1 MTAHGTTPSAHYL
14 RSRMSRVC
22 VAITGATAQEMID
35 KAESVVRENPFIEF
49 RLDYLPDPLAAIPK
63 FQEFLYERS
72 EITAIATCRRVAGGG
87 RFRGTPTDAFEILTS
102 AAKAGFHLLD
112 LEIETAEAV
121 KHQQVEAVRSI
132 GAGLILSSHDFDGTR
147 DLDRTFH
154 RLAVFDPDFYKIVS
168 TAKSL
173 YDNVVMKKFLEHISD
188 SANVIGICMGEQGFI
203 SRIIGVRAGS
213 VFTFAAATEGQET
226 AAGQVTAR
234 TLLETYRIEHI
245 DASTKIYGV
254 AGNPIRHSL
263 SPAMLNSA
271 FRRETINGV
280 FLALDTRKL
289 SDLLKLVHETPIQG
303 LAVTMPFKQEIMPF
317 LAKTDAVSEKI
328 GACNTVV
335 RAQDGRLFGFNTDV
349 GGIVRPL
356 ERRLQLRGAK
366 VLVLGAGGAARA
378 AVFGLVEKGAD
389 VTILNRTPETAQK
402 LARQAKAHSIRRDQV
417 AKTHFDVIV
426 NATPAG
432 MAGQKLE
439 MILHPEELNA
449 RLVFDTVYNPID
461 TPLIR
466 TARERGIAV
475 ITGVEMFVQQG
486 ARQFEIW
493 TGKPAPEEEMLRVV
507 LHALRRRAE
516 LANPD
521 LPGPRIVPPRPRSD
535 ESAKS
540 AEQSIS
546 GAGANT
552 AVHIKGSPK
561 LEIHSGARAAGE
573 LRPSPSA
580 SLKPTAVPPLPQVAA
595 ISHPA
600 PAKAAPSART
610 VLTAPLKP
618 AIKPSSRREPS
629 ANLHSASAHPAS
641 SQKPGA
647 VPKTAPVR
655 KPAPAAASARSRPVA
670 KTATKPAAKAALV
683 KAPGKVASPRKAA
696 APAIG
701 SRSVK
706 PSITVKPAHKA
717 NGNGRSHGTA
727 PGKLKTS
734 ARPIARAIPSKLL
747 KGVIPQTAKPRKG
760 AAKR

>member
-22 VAITGATAQEMID
+22 VAITGSTAQEMID
-35 KAESVVRENPFIEF
+35 KAETVVRENPFIEF
-49 RLDYLPDPLAAIPK
+49 RLDYLPDPLSAIPR

-72 EITAIATCRRVAGGG
+72 EITAVATCRRVAGGG
-87 RFRGTPTDAFEILTS
+87 RFKGAPADALDVLTA

-112 LEIETAEAV
+112 LEIETAEAL
-121 KHQQVEAVRSI
+121 KHEQVEEVRSI
-132 GAGLILSSHDFDGTR
+132 GAGLILSSHDFEGTK
-147 DLDRTFH
+147 DLDRTFK

-168 TAKSL
+168 TAKGL
-173 YDNVVMKKFLEHISD
+173 YDNVVMKKFLEQTSD
-188 SANVIGICMGEQGFI
+188 HANVIGICMGEQGFI

-245 DASTKIYGV
+245 DTSTRIYGV

-263 SPAMLNSA
+263 SPAMMNSA
-271 FRRETINGV
+271 FRRETVNGI

-303 LAVTMPFKQEIMPF
+303 LAVTMPFKQEILPY

-349 GGIVRPL
+349 PGIVRPL

-378 AVFGLVEKGAD
+378 AVFGLAEKGAD
-389 VTILNRTPETAQK
+389 VSILNRTPETAQK

-417 AKTHFDVIV
+417 AKAHFDVIV

-432 MAGQKLE
+432 MAGQKLQ
-439 MILHPEELNA
+439 MILQPEELNA
-449 RLVFDTVYNPID
+449 RLIFDTVYNPID
-461 TPLIR
+461 TPLIKA
-466 TARERGIAV
+466 ARERGIAV

-507 LHALRRRAE
+507 LHALRRRSE
-516 LANPD
+516 LANAD
-521 LPGPRIVPPRPRSD
+521 LPGPRIVPPRPRSEEAEGID
-535 ESAKS
+535 RHSGGAADVDSDTTSIAQKASGPPRLEVHPRIRPEAHPPLTVPLKPMPVPAPAPVATGNHSATGKAGQPPARTAGAAPAKHVLTSPTRKDVVQVKAQKSTIPSTGKPPVKKVGTPPASSSRSRPPAKTAAKS
-540 AEQSIS
+540 PAKAIP
-546 GAGANT
+546 G
-552 AVHIKGSPK
+552 
-561 LEIHSGARAAGE
+561 
-573 LRPSPSA
+573 
-580 SLKPTAVPPLPQVAA
+580 KP
-595 ISHPA
+595 
-600 PAKAAPSART
+600 PAKAATR
-610 VLTAPLKP
+610 
-618 AIKPSSRREPS
+618 
-629 ANLHSASAHPAS
+629 
-641 SQKPGA
+641 G
-647 VPKTAPVR
+647 
-655 KPAPAAASARSRPVA
+655 
-670 KTATKPAAKAALV
+670 
-683 KAPGKVASPRKAA
+683 KAA
-696 APAIG
+696 APPIG
-701 SRSVK
+701 SRTLRPSASVK
-706 PSITVKPAHKA
+706 PPSRS
-717 NGNGRSHGTA
+717 NGNGHS
-727 PGKLKTS
+727 PNSQNGKLKGS
-734 ARPIARAIPSKLL
+734 ARPSTRAIPGRLL
-747 KGVIPQTAKPRKG
+747 KGAMSSAAKPKKG